1 MRDAALARPHQG
13 CSVASVAWT
22 GTGALYVTTVVKAT
36 LALRHG
42 GPSALVT
49 AAPVEAQD
57 RFTSRDER
65 GSLLVARELFP
76 YRPRVDVTLTGHAQL
91 PPGGVGIAR
100 LAIHGDG
107 GWIDK
112 SLEVRPPPTHGRTA
126 LPPSRVPLG
135 WEATW
140 ADDENPIGV
149 PRGSLA
155 WILDPEQPGKGVGF
169 GPIAS
174 HWARRASLLG
184 GQEASFLDSDSPRFP
199 DGFDWEYFHA
209 APQDQ
214 QLAWIDG
221 TEQIELD
228 GILDRAPNLRT
239 SLPQLAAAAWAF
251 APWEV
256 AEGQPLD
263 LVADGI
269 TIDADRALAHV
280 VWRATYPM
288 LSEDWSLSQLQIL
301 ASVEAHA
308 APAAATSL
316 VSVPAARRTPSSSVV
331 GASSL
336 AGLGAKPAPPI
347 AVPVH
352 PAASLFDTDDGEEQ
366 GTRPLTRKELLAAM
380 AQSGKALPFGP
391 PKKVDQI
398 KTSEI
403 EVPSPPAPQDV
414 AAPGRSEQTRPIPH
428 DAIFGADGDH
438 GTMAGDDDELADA
451 ASVKLPA
458 FLRTEAPRSVRGGRP
473 PLDTDIDSPS
483 AVSRRQAPEQDEA
496 SFAEDE
502 TYAADDP
509 ARR

>member
-22 GTGALYVTTVVKAT
+22 STGALYVTIVVKAT
-36 LALRHG
+36 LALRDG

-49 AAPVEAQD
+49 AAPVETQD

-100 LAIHGDG
+100 LAIHGEG

-112 SLEVRPPPTHGRTA
+112 SLEVRPPPTRGRTA
-126 LPPSRVPLG
+126 LPPNRVALG

-140 ADDENPIGV
+140 ADDENPIGI

-155 WILDPEQPGKGVGF
+155 WILDSEQPGRAVGF
-169 GPIAS
+169 GPLAS
-174 HWARRASLLG
+174 HWARRASALG
-184 GQEASFLDSDSPRFP
+184 GQDAGFLENDSPRFP
-199 DGFDWEYFHA
+199 EGFDWEFFHA
-209 APQDQ
+209 APVDQ

-221 TEQIELD
+221 TEAIELD
-228 GILDRAPNLRT
+228 GILDRAPMLRT
-239 SLPQLAAAAWAF
+239 SLPQLSAAAWAF

-269 TIDADRALAHV
+269 AIDADRALCHV

-288 LSEDWSLSQLQIL
+288 LGEDWSLSQLQL
-301 ASVEAHA
+301 MASVEAHA
-308 APAAATSL
+308 VPAAATSL
-316 VSVPAARRTPSSSVV
+316 VSVPAARRTPAPSISRV
-331 GASSL
+331 SL
-336 AGLGAKPAPPI
+336 AELGAKPAPPI
-347 AVPVH
+347 APPAH

-391 PKKVDQI
+391 PKRVEQI
-398 KTSEI
+398 RTSEI
-403 EVPSPPAPQDV
+403 PVPPAPPS
-414 AAPGRSEQTRPIPH
+414 PGPTPARSSEQTRPIPH

-438 GTMAGDDDELADA
+438 GTVAGDDDELADA

-458 FLRTEAPRSVRGGRP
+458 FLRTEGPHSIGRARP
-473 PLDTDIDSPS
+473 PLDTDLDSPS
-483 AVSRRQAPEQDEA
+483 AIARRQAPEQDDA
-496 SFAEDE
+496 SFADDE